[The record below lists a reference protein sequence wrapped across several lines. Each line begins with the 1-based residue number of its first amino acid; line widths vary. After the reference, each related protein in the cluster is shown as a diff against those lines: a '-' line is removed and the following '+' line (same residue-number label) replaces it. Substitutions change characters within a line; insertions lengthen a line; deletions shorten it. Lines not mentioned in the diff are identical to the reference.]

1 MSSEDRSLY
10 VGVNLHD
17 CLWPHMQKC
26 KGTFLMHWVPIG
38 PGCLSPKAPLVWVTT
53 QIHRIEKSRRLRSME
68 GYAGLLMPR
77 TNGMTKTLT
86 YRALEQGRCQG
97 HGAVLQEDAGLDMCC
112 RTTFQHTCLIFTNIH
127 CVPRGMQAGRS
138 SQSLLQSS
146 NDQN

>member
-1 MSSEDRSLY
+1 MCSEDRSLY

-17 CLWPHMQKC
+17 CLWPHMRKC

-38 PGCLSPKAPLVWVTT
+38 PGRLSPKAPLVCVTT

-77 TNGMTKTLT
+77 TNGTTKTLT

-97 HGAVLQEDAGLDMCC
+97 QAAVQMRGWICAVGPHFNIPAESSRIYMAHTICAPTHSG
-112 RTTFQHTCLIFTNIH
+112 RPVVSFTTGILT
-127 CVPRGMQAGRS
+127 
-138 SQSLLQSS
+138 
-146 NDQN
+146 